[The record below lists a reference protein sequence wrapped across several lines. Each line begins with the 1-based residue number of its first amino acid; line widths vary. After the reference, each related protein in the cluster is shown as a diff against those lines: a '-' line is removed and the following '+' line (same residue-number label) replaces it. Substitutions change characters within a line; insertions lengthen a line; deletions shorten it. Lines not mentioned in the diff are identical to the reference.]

1 MSKKSSKRKKTGSKK
16 APRRKSTPRK
26 GKKAPFK
33 QHGTRGIRASQ
44 ARANKAK
51 RARKTKNAKAS
62 GKARRFGG
70 VTIPVPAGYKGPLPG
85 VSGAGVALTPAA
97 RKRAR
102 KAAAASVASGTATL
116 TVPIPAGYTGA
127 LPGVSAGIVKPAKK
141 RRKKASGS
149 SSAGKKRRGKKRS
162 KKAASSAA
170 PAAAKKTRRRSGR
183 AKPGSVQKMKLMHK
197 WGFPRGT
204 RAAISKVRK
213 GELREAAGGTITF
226 NDIMKTIKNE
236 KLKSW
241 VCVGPRKSGC
251 GGGARN
257 LRGGH
262 QIGVFKTMH

>member
-1 MSKKSSKRKKTGSKK
+1 MSKKSSKRKKTASKK
-16 APRRKSTPRK
+16 KGSRPRK

-33 QHGTRGIRASQ
+33 QHGTRGVRASQ

-51 RARKTKNAKAS
+51 RARKAKNAKAS

-70 VTIPVPAGYKGPLPG
+70 VSIPVPAGYKGPLPG

-127 LPGVSAGIVKPAKK
+127 LPGVSAGIAKPAKK

-149 SSAGKKRRGKKRS
+149 PSAGKKRRGKKRS

-170 PAAAKKTRRRSGR
+170 PAAAAKKTRRRSGR
-183 AKPGSVQKMKLMHK
+183 AKPGSIQKMKLMHK

-213 GELREAAGGTITF
+213 GELREAAGGRITF
-226 NDIMKTIKNE
+226 PQIMQTIRNE

-241 VCVGPRKSGC
+241 VCVGPRRSGC
-251 GGGARN
+251 GGGAKN

-262 QIGVFKTMH
+262 QIGIFGTLHR